1 MFGFS
6 LTQPTKLLH
15 RAEKGK
21 KERERRR
28 RRQKKQ
34 NANWELEDMLSA
46 QISYEIFDALRLTRL
61 DSTQLNSTRTRSGS
75 VGPRAEAGLGPSLG
89 LLLAHCLVTLH
100 FPLCTLHS
108 PLCIGQRI
116 NFVTFL

>member
-1 MFGFS
+1 MLVKMFGFS

-61 DSTQLNSTRTRSGS
+61 DSTR
-75 VGPRAEAGLGPSLG
+75 LGPVQVALG
-89 LLLAHCLVTLH
+89 PGLRLVSGLVWV
-100 FPLCTLHS
+100 FY
-108 PLCIGQRI
+108 
-116 NFVTFL
+116 